1 MKSKETFSF
10 LINPFVR
17 IAGGKALSIGLIVF
31 VVSILLAYCGN
42 MVFDGVVDAHF
53 SKDINL
59 LRAFI
64 IPTVALVIFI
74 VSLYIAGRLLSKS
87 SIRFI
92 DVAGTVTL
100 ARAPY
105 LLISLAVLIPGVYD
119 YNVTIAQNLLTQSFS
134 EISVMQWLVFFLF
147 IAVTMIAS
155 IWFVILAYKAFS
167 VSCNISGS
175 KGIIGY
181 IVALL
186 FSEIV
191 AGVVIYQLSKHFF
204 AVTPILG

>member
-1 MKSKETFSF
+1 MKNKEVLSL

-17 IAGGKALSIGLIVF
+17 IAGGKALLIGIVVF

-53 SKDINL
+53 IDNVNL
-59 LRAFI
+59 GRALLVPLI
-64 IPTVALVIFI
+64 ALVIFI
-74 VSLYIAGRLLSKS
+74 VTLYLTGRLLSKS

-100 ARAPY
+100 ARTPFI
-105 LLISLAVLIPGVYD
+105 LISLAVLIPGVYD
-119 YNVTIAQNLLTQSFS
+119 YNVIITQNLLAQSYS
-134 EISVMQWLVFFLF
+134 EITVMQWIVFFSFLAVSM
-147 IAVTMIAS
+147 IAV

-167 VSCNISGS
+167 VSCNISGA
-175 KGIIGY
+175 KGIMGF
-181 IVALL
+181 VAALL

-191 AGVVIYQLSKHFF
+191 AAIVIYQLSKCIF
-204 AVTPILG
+204 

>member
-1 MKSKETFSF
+1 MKNKEVLSL

-17 IAGGKALSIGLIVF
+17 IAGGKALLIGIVVF

-53 SKDINL
+53 NDNANL
-59 LRAFI
+59 GRALLVPSI
-64 IPTVALVIFI
+64 ALVIFI
-74 VSLYIAGRLLSKS
+74 VTLYLTGRLLSKS

-100 ARAPY
+100 ARTPFI
-105 LLISLAVLIPGVYD
+105 LISLAVLIPGVYD
-119 YNVTIAQNLLTQSFS
+119 YNIIITQNLLAQSYS
-134 EISVMQWLVFFLF
+134 EITVMQWIVFFSFL
-147 IAVTMIAS
+147 AVSMIAA

-167 VSCNISGS
+167 VSCNISGA
-175 KGIIGY
+175 KGIMGF
-181 IVALL
+181 VAALL

-191 AGVVIYQLSKHFF
+191 AAIAIYQLSKCFF
-204 AVTPILG
+204 

>member
-1 MKSKETFSF
+1 MKNKEVLSL

-17 IAGGKALSIGLIVF
+17 IAGGKALLIGIVVF

-53 SKDINL
+53 NDNVNL
-59 LRAFI
+59 GRALLVPSI
-64 IPTVALVIFI
+64 ALVIFI
-74 VSLYIAGRLLSKS
+74 VTLYLTGRLLSKS

-100 ARAPY
+100 ARTPFI
-105 LLISLAVLIPGVYD
+105 LISLAVLIPGVYD
-119 YNVTIAQNLLTQSFS
+119 YNVTITQNLLAQSYS
-134 EISVMQWLVFFLF
+134 EITVMQWVVFFSFL
-147 IAVTMIAS
+147 AVSMIAA

-167 VSCNISGS
+167 VSCNIGGA
-175 KGIIGY
+175 KGIMGFV
-181 IVALL
+181 VALL

-191 AGVVIYQLSKHFF
+191 AAIAIYQLSKCFF
-204 AVTPILG
+204 V

>member
-1 MKSKETFSF
+1 MKNKEVLSL

-17 IAGGKALSIGLIVF
+17 IAGGKALLIGIVVF

-53 SKDINL
+53 NDNVNL
-59 LRAFI
+59 GRALLVPSI
-64 IPTVALVIFI
+64 ALVIFI
-74 VSLYIAGRLLSKS
+74 VTLYLTGRLLSKS

-100 ARAPY
+100 ARTPFI
-105 LLISLAVLIPGVYD
+105 LISLAVLIPGVYD
-119 YNVTIAQNLLTQSFS
+119 YNVIITQNLLTQSYS
-134 EISVMQWLVFFLF
+134 EITVMQWIVFFSFL
-147 IAVTMIAS
+147 AVSMIAA

-167 VSCNISGS
+167 VSCNISGA
-175 KGIIGY
+175 KGIMGF
-181 IVALL
+181 VAALL

-191 AGVVIYQLSKHFF
+191 AAIAIYQLSKCFF
-204 AVTPILG
+204 

>member
-1 MKSKETFSF
+1 MKNKEVLSL

-17 IAGGKALSIGLIVF
+17 IAGGKALLIGIVVF

-53 SKDINL
+53 KENVNL
-59 LRAFI
+59 GRALLVPSI
-64 IPTVALVIFI
+64 ALVIFI
-74 VSLYIAGRLLSKS
+74 VTLYLTGRLLSKS

-100 ARAPY
+100 ARTPFI
-105 LLISLAVLIPGVYD
+105 LISLAVLIPGVYD
-119 YNVTIAQNLLTQSFS
+119 YNVIITQNLLAQSYS
-134 EISVMQWLVFFLF
+134 EITVMQWVVFFSFL
-147 IAVTMIAS
+147 AVSMIAA

-167 VSCNISGS
+167 VSCNISGA
-175 KGIIGY
+175 KGIMGF
-181 IVALL
+181 VAALL

-191 AGVVIYQLSKHFF
+191 AAIAIYQLSKCLF
-204 AVTPILG
+204 

>member
-1 MKSKETFSF
+1 MKNKEVLSL

-17 IAGGKALSIGLIVF
+17 IAGGKALLIGIVVF

-53 SKDINL
+53 NENVNL
-59 LRAFI
+59 GRALLVPSI
-64 IPTVALVIFI
+64 ALVIFI
-74 VSLYIAGRLLSKS
+74 VTLYLTGRLLSKS

-100 ARAPY
+100 ARTPFI
-105 LLISLAVLIPGVYD
+105 LISLAVLIPGVYD
-119 YNVTIAQNLLTQSFS
+119 YNIIITQNLLAQSYS
-134 EISVMQWLVFFLF
+134 EITVMQWIVFFSFL
-147 IAVTMIAS
+147 AVSMIAA

-167 VSCNISGS
+167 VSCNISGA
-175 KGIIGY
+175 KGIMGF
-181 IVALL
+181 VAALL

-191 AGVVIYQLSKHFF
+191 AAIAIYQLSKCFF
-204 AVTPILG
+204 

>member
-1 MKSKETFSF
+1 MKNKEVLSL

-17 IAGGKALSIGLIVF
+17 IAGGKALLIGIVVF

-53 SKDINL
+53 SDNVNL
-59 LRAFI
+59 GRALLVPSI
-64 IPTVALVIFI
+64 ALVIFI
-74 VSLYIAGRLLSKS
+74 VTLYLTGRLLSKS

-100 ARAPY
+100 ARTPFI
-105 LLISLAVLIPGVYD
+105 LISLAVLIPGVYD
-119 YNVTIAQNLLTQSFS
+119 YNIIITQNLLAQSYS
-134 EISVMQWLVFFLF
+134 EITVMQWIVFFSFL
-147 IAVTMIAS
+147 AVSMIAA

-167 VSCNISGS
+167 VSCNISGA
-175 KGIIGY
+175 KGIMGF
-181 IVALL
+181 VAALL

-191 AGVVIYQLSKHFF
+191 AAIAIYQLSKCFF
-204 AVTPILG
+204 

>member
-1 MKSKETFSF
+1 MKNKEVLSL

-17 IAGGKALSIGLIVF
+17 IAGGKALLIGIVVF

-53 SKDINL
+53 NDNVNL
-59 LRAFI
+59 GRALLVPSI
-64 IPTVALVIFI
+64 ALVIFI
-74 VSLYIAGRLLSKS
+74 VTLYLTGHLLSKS

-100 ARAPY
+100 ARTPFI
-105 LLISLAVLIPGVYD
+105 LISLAVLIPSVYD
-119 YNVTIAQNLLTQSFS
+119 YNVIITQNLLAQSYS
-134 EISVMQWLVFFLF
+134 DITVLQWVVFFSFL
-147 IAVTMIAS
+147 AVSMIAA

-167 VSCNISGS
+167 VSCNISGA
-175 KGIIGY
+175 KGIMGF
-181 IVALL
+181 VAALL

-191 AGVVIYQLSKHFF
+191 AAIAIYQLSKCFF
-204 AVTPILG
+204 

>member
-1 MKSKETFSF
+1 MKNKEVLSL

-17 IAGGKALSIGLIVF
+17 IAGGKALLIGIVVF

-53 SKDINL
+53 NDNVNL
-59 LRAFI
+59 GRALLVPSI
-64 IPTVALVIFI
+64 ALVIFI
-74 VSLYIAGRLLSKS
+74 VTLYLTGRLLSKS

-100 ARAPY
+100 ARTPFI
-105 LLISLAVLIPGVYD
+105 LISLAVLIPGVYD
-119 YNVTIAQNLLTQSFS
+119 YNVTITQNLLAQSYS
-134 EISVMQWLVFFLF
+134 EITVLQWVVFFSFL
-147 IAVTMIAS
+147 AVSMIAA

-167 VSCNISGS
+167 VSCNISGA
-175 KGIIGY
+175 KGIMGF
-181 IVALL
+181 VAALL

-191 AGVVIYQLSKHFF
+191 AAIAIYQLSKCFF
-204 AVTPILG
+204 

>member
-1 MKSKETFSF
+1 MKNKEVLSL

-17 IAGGKALSIGLIVF
+17 IAGGKALLIGIVVF

-53 SKDINL
+53 NENVNL
-59 LRAFI
+59 GRALLVPSI
-64 IPTVALVIFI
+64 ALVIFI
-74 VSLYIAGRLLSKS
+74 VTLYLTGRLLSKS

-100 ARAPY
+100 ARTPFI
-105 LLISLAVLIPGVYD
+105 LISLAVLIPGVYD
-119 YNVTIAQNLLTQSFS
+119 YNVIITQNLLAQSYS
-134 EISVMQWLVFFLF
+134 EITVMQWVVFFSFL
-147 IAVTMIAS
+147 AVSMIAA

-167 VSCNISGS
+167 VSCNISGA
-175 KGIIGY
+175 KGIMGF
-181 IVALL
+181 VAALL

-191 AGVVIYQLSKHFF
+191 AAIVIYQLSKCFF
-204 AVTPILG
+204 

>member
-1 MKSKETFSF
+1 MKNKEVLSL

-17 IAGGKALSIGLIVF
+17 IAGGKALLIGIVVF

-53 SKDINL
+53 NENVNL
-59 LRAFI
+59 GRALLVPSI
-64 IPTVALVIFI
+64 ALVIFI
-74 VSLYIAGRLLSKS
+74 VTLYLTGRLLSKS

-100 ARAPY
+100 ARTPFI
-105 LLISLAVLIPGVYD
+105 LISLAVLIPGVYD
-119 YNVTIAQNLLTQSFS
+119 YNIIITQNLLAQSYS
-134 EISVMQWLVFFLF
+134 EITVMQWVVFFSFL
-147 IAVTMIAS
+147 AVSMIAA

-167 VSCNISGS
+167 VSCNISGA
-175 KGIIGY
+175 KGIMGFV
-181 IVALL
+181 VALL

-191 AGVVIYQLSKHFF
+191 AAIAIYQLSKCFF
-204 AVTPILG
+204 

>member
-1 MKSKETFSF
+1 MKNKEVLSL

-17 IAGGKALSIGLIVF
+17 IAGGKALLIGIVVF

-53 SKDINL
+53 NENVNL
-59 LRAFI
+59 GRALLVPSI
-64 IPTVALVIFI
+64 ALVIFI
-74 VSLYIAGRLLSKS
+74 LTLYLTGRLLSKS

-100 ARAPY
+100 ARTPFI
-105 LLISLAVLIPGVYD
+105 LISLAVLIPGVYD
-119 YNVTIAQNLLTQSFS
+119 YNIIITQNLLAQSYS
-134 EISVMQWLVFFLF
+134 EITVMQWIVFFSFL
-147 IAVTMIAS
+147 AVSMIAA

-167 VSCNISGS
+167 VSCNISGA
-175 KGIIGY
+175 KGIMGF
-181 IVALL
+181 VAALL

-191 AGVVIYQLSKHFF
+191 AAIAIYQLSKCFF
-204 AVTPILG
+204 

>member
-1 MKSKETFSF
+1 MKNKEVLSL

-17 IAGGKALSIGLIVF
+17 IAGGKALLIGIVVF

-53 SKDINL
+53 NDNVNL
-59 LRAFI
+59 GRALLVPSI
-64 IPTVALVIFI
+64 ALVIFI
-74 VSLYIAGRLLSKS
+74 VTLYLTGHLLSKS

-100 ARAPY
+100 ARTPFI
-105 LLISLAVLIPGVYD
+105 LISLAVLIPGVYD
-119 YNVTIAQNLLTQSFS
+119 YNVIITQNLLAQSYS
-134 EISVMQWLVFFLF
+134 EITVMQWVVFFSFL
-147 IAVTMIAS
+147 AVSMIAA

-167 VSCNISGS
+167 VSCNISGA
-175 KGIIGY
+175 KGIMGF
-181 IVALL
+181 VAALL

-191 AGVVIYQLSKHFF
+191 AAIAIYQLSKCFF
-204 AVTPILG
+204 

>member
-1 MKSKETFSF
+1 MKNKEVLSL

-17 IAGGKALSIGLIVF
+17 IAGGKALLIGIVVF

-53 SKDINL
+53 NDNVNL
-59 LRAFI
+59 GRALLVPSI
-64 IPTVALVIFI
+64 ALVIFI
-74 VSLYIAGRLLSKS
+74 VTLYLTGRLLSKS

-100 ARAPY
+100 ARTPFI
-105 LLISLAVLIPGVYD
+105 LISLAVLIPGVYD
-119 YNVTIAQNLLTQSFS
+119 YNVIITQNLLAQSYS
-134 EISVMQWLVFFLF
+134 EITVLQWVVFFSFL
-147 IAVTMIAS
+147 AVSMIAA

-167 VSCNISGS
+167 VSCNISGA
-175 KGIIGY
+175 KGIMGF
-181 IVALL
+181 VAALL

-191 AGVVIYQLSKHFF
+191 AAIAIYQLSKCFF
-204 AVTPILG
+204 

>member
-1 MKSKETFSF
+1 MKNKEVLSL

-17 IAGGKALSIGLIVF
+17 IAGGKALLIGIVVF

-53 SKDINL
+53 NENVNL
-59 LRAFI
+59 GRALLVPSI
-64 IPTVALVIFI
+64 ALVIFI
-74 VSLYIAGRLLSKS
+74 VTLYLTGRLLSKS

-100 ARAPY
+100 ARTPFI
-105 LLISLAVLIPGVYD
+105 LISLAVLIPGVYD
-119 YNVTIAQNLLTQSFS
+119 YNVIITQNLLAQSYS
-134 EISVMQWLVFFLF
+134 EITVLQWVVFFSFL
-147 IAVTMIAS
+147 AVSMIAA

-167 VSCNISGS
+167 VSCNISGA
-175 KGIIGY
+175 KGIMGF
-181 IVALL
+181 VAALL

-191 AGVVIYQLSKHFF
+191 AAIAIYQLSKCFF
-204 AVTPILG
+204 